1 VPNTDLGF
9 SFIPL
14 LIAEDGNSQDSGMII
29 FESSVVEA
37 RLYIKKALIDYFNT
51 LNSFPLSSTGAC
63 KEYRALAGKQVYA
76 QIMNIFDGCL
86 ATAEEVEFTRV

>member
-1 VPNTDLGF
+1 
-9 SFIPL
+9 L
-14 LIAEDGNSQDSGMII
+14 LVEDGNSQDSGMVI
-29 FESSVVEA
+29 FESTVIET
-37 RLYIKKALIDYFNT
+37 RLYVKKAMIDYFNT

-86 ATAEEVEFTRV
+86 ATTEEVEFTRV

>member
-1 VPNTDLGF
+1 
-9 SFIPL
+9 
-14 LIAEDGNSQDSGMII
+14 LIVENGNSQDSGMVI
-29 FESSVVEA
+29 FESTVVEA
-37 RLYIKKALIDYFNT
+37 RLYVKKALIDYFNT
-51 LNSFPLSSTGAC
+51 LSSFPLSSTGAC